1 MEIVQVYP
9 PSSAGRAPPRKRTAA
24 SAASASSTSAAAIS
38 FPLCFFQNISDQL
51 RFFLLFHR
59 LYRPCRPRFAEKSRH
74 FLQNG
79 GPLFKQLF
87 RFGTGL
93 GAQRRPRFQ
102 TRGAS
107 GRTPALPCFR
117 DDYTGF
123 SGRLQAVCGNNE
135 SAKAPKPRASG
146 RDAIVILRITYQ

>member
-1 MEIVQVYP
+1 MEIVQEYP
-9 PSSAGRAPPRKRTAA
+9 PSAPGRSPPRKRAA
-24 SAASASSTSAAAIS
+24 VSAASASSTSAAAIS

-59 LYRPCRPRFAEKSRH
+59 LCRPCRPRFAEKSRH

-79 GPLFKQLF
+79 GPSF
-87 RFGTGL
+87 RQPSPLETAARAECRSPFAGWHWL
-93 GAQRRPRFQ
+93 RAERRP
-102 TRGAS
+102 S
-107 GRTPALPCFR
+107 CFR
-117 DDYTGF
+117 NDYTGF
-123 SGRLQAVCGNNE
+123 PGRLQGICGNNE

>member
-1 MEIVQVYP
+1 MEIVQEYP
-9 PSSAGRAPPRKRTAA
+9 LSAPGRSPPRKRAAA

-51 RFFLLFHR
+51 RCFPYFSRHLPEKQPH
-59 LYRPCRPRFAEKSRH
+59 FAEKSRH

-107 GRTPALPCFR
+107 GERRPSCFR